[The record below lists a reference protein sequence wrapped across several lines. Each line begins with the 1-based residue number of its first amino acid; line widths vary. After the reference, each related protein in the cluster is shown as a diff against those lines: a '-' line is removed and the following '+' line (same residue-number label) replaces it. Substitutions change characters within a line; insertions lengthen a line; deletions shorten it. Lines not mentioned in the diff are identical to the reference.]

1 MPSEQT
7 YFNRAFFRFLEDLKK
22 NNQREWF
29 QANKQRY
36 EDEVRHPAQQFISDF
51 GPQLHKISRHFLADP
66 RASGGSMFRIYRDT
80 RFAKDKSPYKTHVGI
95 QFRHKQGKDVH
106 APGFYLHLESWRLL
120 RRSRDLAS
128 RRRLP
133 VRNPRRHCRAARALE
148 TDYTIEAVYRD
159 AGVGRRLSE
168 ASTQGLRPRRPHDR
182 RSQAEGLHRCCQ
194 LRREDRGRSR
204 LLDGVLETL
213 PKGQLPGRVSVRSRR
228 CTLLSLTRTSR
239 NRTAYRRV
247 QML

>member
-106 APGFYLHLESWRLL
+106 APGFYLHLESGG
-120 RRSRDLAS
+120 
-128 RRRLP
+128 
-133 VRNPRRHCRAARALE
+133 CF
-148 TDYTIEAVYRD
+148 
-159 AGVGRRLSE
+159 AGVGIWHPDGDSLSAIRAAIVE
-168 ASTQGLRPRRPHDR
+168 QPERWKRIT
-182 RSQAEGLHRCCQ
+182 RSKPFT
-194 LRREDRGRSR
+194 
-204 LLDGVLETL
+204 ETL
-213 PKGQLPGRVSVRSRR
+213 ELAGDSLKRAPKGYDPDDPMIEDLKRKDFIGVANFDAKTAGDPDFLTEYWKLCRKGS
-228 CTLLSLTRTSR
+228 SLVEFLCE
-239 NRTAYRRV
+239 AV
-247 QML
+247 DVPF

>member
-36 EDEVRHPAQQFISDF
+36 EDEVRHPAQQFISDS

-106 APGFYLHLESWRLL
+106 APGFYLHLESGG
-120 RRSRDLAS
+120 
-128 RRRLP
+128 
-133 VRNPRRHCRAARALE
+133 CF
-148 TDYTIEAVYRD
+148 
-159 AGVGRRLSE
+159 AGVGIWHPDGDSLSAIRAAIVE
-168 ASTQGLRPRRPHDR
+168 QPERWKRIT
-182 RSQAEGLHRCCQ
+182 RSKLFTEK
-194 LRREDRGRSR
+194 
-204 LLDGVLETL
+204 LEL
-213 PKGQLPGRVSVRSRR
+213 AGDSLKRAPKGYDPDDPMIEDLKRKDFIGVANFDAKTAGDPDF
-228 CTLLSLTRTSR
+228 LTEYWKLCRKGSPLVEFLCE
-239 NRTAYRRV
+239 AV
-247 QML
+247 DVPF